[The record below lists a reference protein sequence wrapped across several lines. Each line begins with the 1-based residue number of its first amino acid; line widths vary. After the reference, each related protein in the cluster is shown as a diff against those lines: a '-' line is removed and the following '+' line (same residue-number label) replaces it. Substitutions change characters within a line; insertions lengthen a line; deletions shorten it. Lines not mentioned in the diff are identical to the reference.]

1 MFKRFYPDMY
11 IDSAYDIDYK
21 GLYDK
26 GYRGIIFDVDNTLVE
41 HGAPVTERAKK
52 LFGDLKAMG
61 YNTCIISNNKEYR
74 VKPLADE
81 VGSLYVIKAGKPS
94 PKNYVKAME
103 YMNTDKSD
111 TYFVGDQLFTDVWGA
126 NRAGIKSVLVKPID
140 KHEEIQIILK
150 RRLEWIVLHF
160 YKKHIKKE
168 GGKAGF

>member
-81 VGSLYVIKAGKPS
+81 VGSLYVSKAGKPS
-94 PKNYVKAME
+94 PIPFLTN
-103 YMNTDKSD
+103 
-111 TYFVGDQLFTDVWGA
+111 LFIYTIRTA
-126 NRAGIKSVLVKPID
+126 IRI
-140 KHEEIQIILK
+140 
-150 RRLEWIVLHF
+150 F
-160 YKKHIKKE
+160 YNN
-168 GGKAGF
+168 FN

>member
-81 VGSLYVIKAGKPS
+81 VGSLYVSKAGKPS

-103 YMNTDKSD
+103 LS
-111 TYFVGDQLFTDVWGA
+111 L
-126 NRAGIKSVLVKPID
+126 I
-140 KHEEIQIILK
+140 
-150 RRLEWIVLHF
+150 
-160 YKKHIKKE
+160 HISE
-168 GGKAGF
+168 PTRH